1 MGNRCVITN
10 KEKTRAIYQ
19 HWNGGRDSI
28 EPLLK
33 VAKLL
38 GGGFDKLCE
47 ISSKVFDGE
56 EISYEEADNDD
67 LDCLDNGVYIIN
79 EDLEIIG
86 REGLRY
92 EREQRAHNL
101 LDMVLFIYLNFRV
114 DDNSE
119 VRKLLD
125 LLEALKKE
133 SQNKKGQ

>member
-1 MGNRCVITN
+1 MGNRCVIAN

-38 GGGFDKLCE
+38 GGGFDKVCE

-56 EISYEEADNDD
+56 EINYEEADNDN
-67 LDCLDNGVYIIN
+67 LDCLDNGVYIIDEN
-79 EDLEIIG
+79 LEIIG

-114 DDNSE
+114 DDKTE
-119 VRKLLD
+119 VRELFD
-125 LLEALKKE
+125 VLEVLKKE
-133 SQNKKGQ
+133 SQSKKGQ

>member
-56 EISYEEADNDD
+56 EISYEEADNED

-119 VRKLLD
+119 VRKLFD
-125 LLEALKKE
+125 LLEVLKKE

>member
-28 EPLLK
+28 EPLLR

-56 EISYEEADNDD
+56 EISYEEADNED
-67 LDCLDNGVYIIN
+67 LDYLDNGVYIIN

-119 VRKLLD
+119 VRELFD
-125 LLEALKKE
+125 LLEVLKKE

>member
-28 EPLLK
+28 EPLLR

-47 ISSKVFDGE
+47 ISSKVFDSQ
-56 EISYEEADNDD
+56 EISYVEADNDD

-119 VRKLLD
+119 VRELFD

>member
-1 MGNRCVITN
+1 MITN

-28 EPLLK
+28 EPLLR

-56 EISYEEADNDD
+56 EISYEEADNED
-67 LDCLDNGVYIIN
+67 LDYLDNGVYIIN

-119 VRKLLD
+119 VRELFD
-125 LLEALKKE
+125 LLEVLKKE